1 MLKRKKCKQSFIC
14 FASHPACALIF
25 FLGNF
30 QSSAF
35 SGKILQSNPIGA
47 SGASGVKIYLGVQLV
62 SYFKTMF
69 ENSKHY
75 AGV

>member
-14 FASHPACALIF
+14 FALIF
-25 FLGNF
+25 LLGNF